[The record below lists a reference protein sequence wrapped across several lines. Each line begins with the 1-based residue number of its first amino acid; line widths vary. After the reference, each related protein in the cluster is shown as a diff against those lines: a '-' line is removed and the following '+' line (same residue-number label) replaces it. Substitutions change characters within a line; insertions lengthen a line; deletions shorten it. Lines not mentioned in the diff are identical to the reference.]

1 MHWVSFATPVAAT
14 LLILKN
20 SVWASYRASLSLRL
34 SNLSGLRQGIRREDF
49 DRVALVEALA
59 APAVIEVAALFK
71 LIELALRY

>member
-1 MHWVSFATPVAAT
+1 MCNPGRGRPRS
-14 LLILKN
+14 
-20 SVWASYRASLSLRL
+20 SGLSITRL
-34 SNLSGLRQGIRREDF
+34 ESGTTRWSNLSGLRQGIRREDF